1 MSQQREY
8 IVGSRLFIYF
18 SRFMAVQ
25 RRRTT
30 NRPVNTTIIK
40 LILFLL
46 FVSGDMVSAQSLVVD
61 KKKFFSDEQIIEMD
75 LLADFK
81 YLIRDKLKKDYE
93 TNFQPATITCL
104 FPDSIKITEKIEIR
118 ARGQYRREECYIPSI
133 MVNFKTPTAVTLKK
147 LGRLKLVWSC
157 GISDYEEQ
165 LVLKEYLVYKI
176 YNLLTEK
183 SFRVRL
189 IKISY
194 HDINEKIR
202 PRKQFAFFIEDVDDM
217 ARRNNCVEVQP
228 ARPHTEATNRQQTT
242 MVALFQYMIGN
253 TDWAVPLYRN
263 IKLIRSKEDS
273 LSLPFTVPYDFDYC
287 GLVNAKYAIPTP
299 DLPITSVR
307 ERLYRGFRR
316 TMEELQATLQIFR
329 LQRLAIDS
337 LITNF
342 VPLETYHKKEMTKY
356 IHEFFLATEKERN
369 INDLFIKQ
377 ARRK

>member
-81 YLIRDKLKKDYE
+81 NLIRDKLKKDYE

-118 ARGQYRREECYIPSI
+118 PRGQYRREECYMPSI

-147 LGRLKLVWSC
+147 LG
-157 GISDYEEQ
+157 
-165 LVLKEYLVYKI
+165 
-176 YNLLTEK
+176 
-183 SFRVRL
+183 
-189 IKISY
+189 
-194 HDINEKIR
+194 
-202 PRKQFAFFIEDVDDM
+202 
-217 ARRNNCVEVQP
+217 
-228 ARPHTEATNRQQTT
+228 
-242 MVALFQYMIGN
+242 
-253 TDWAVPLYRN
+253 
-263 IKLIRSKEDS
+263 
-273 LSLPFTVPYDFDYC
+273 
-287 GLVNAKYAIPTP
+287 
-299 DLPITSVR
+299 
-307 ERLYRGFRR
+307 
-316 TMEELQATLQIFR
+316 
-329 LQRLAIDS
+329 
-337 LITNF
+337 
-342 VPLETYHKKEMTKY
+342 
-356 IHEFFLATEKERN
+356 
-369 INDLFIKQ
+369 
-377 ARRK
+377 